1 MALGLV
7 NLTNTLDPE
16 MFVLG
21 GGLATDPDL
30 YLPPVS
36 RWFRQLL
43 YAPDLRPHPEL
54 VFAQLGERAGAIG
67 AALLPAVH

>member
-1 MALGLV
+1 
-7 NLTNTLDPE
+7 

-30 YLPPVS
+30 YLPRS

-43 YAPDLRPHPEL
+43 YAPTCAPPGARS
-54 VFAQLGERAGAIG
+54 QLGELSAIG
-67 AALLPAVH
+67 AALPAVH